1 MNELPAAPIYYY
13 TNLSVV
19 QDNVKNIQADV
30 LGNIPLKEV
39 VVEKK

>member
-1 MNELPAAPIYYY
+1 MTDLPVAPIYYY

-19 QDNVKNIQADV
+19 QDNVKNMHADV

-39 VVEKK
+39 VVEEK